1 MTSSSESVTLTK
13 STLTSVREL
22 SSLAMIWRPSKNRC
36 NALPFSATRAR
47 VSISSESLPLFLA
60 DLHRRTRP
68 PEQDVS
74 NLRVG
79 SLDTSRPRPVTIS
92 SSAPAE
98 TATKRARNVPQPSDQ
113 DPVSFLRC
121 PPRAFSFCQT
131 SALPFALW
139 ARSFSSFLMKC
150 IRMTPSIWM
159 LTPFRPTPAPSFPL
173 PLFSSTHPITL
184 SLTSMRPMPSPSPS
198 RLSLPALSPLLL
210 HPMLSLCFHWRHAA
224 HSHTPALSVQPQ
236 RMAARTAKAQG
247 KKSLNREQDI
257 YKKAN

>member
-1 MTSSSESVTLTK
+1 M
-13 STLTSVREL
+13 
-22 SSLAMIWRPSKNRC
+22 
-36 NALPFSATRAR
+36 
-47 VSISSESLPLFLA
+47 SISSQSLFLFLA

-139 ARSFSSFLMKC
+139 ARSFSSFLMKWHPNDP
-150 IRMTPSIWM
+150 IDMDVDALPSNAHPI
-159 LTPFRPTPAPSFPL
+159 LPAASF
-173 PLFSSTHPITL
+173 LFHSSTHPITL
-184 SLTSMRPMPSPSPS
+184 SLTSMRPMPSPS
-198 RLSLPALSPLLL
+198 LSALSSLLL
-210 HPMLSLCFHWRHAA
+210 HPILSLCSLETRIIFA
-224 HSHTPALSVQPQ
+224 HTSSQCSTTTHGCTH
-236 RMAARTAKAQG
+236 R
-247 KKSLNREQDI
+247 KSPREKESQ
-257 YKKAN
+257 

>member
-1 MTSSSESVTLTK
+1 M
-13 STLTSVREL
+13 
-22 SSLAMIWRPSKNRC
+22 
-36 NALPFSATRAR
+36 
-47 VSISSESLPLFLA
+47 SISSQSLFLFLA

-139 ARSFSSFLMKC
+139 ARSFSSFLMKWHPNDP
-150 IRMTPSIWM
+150 IDMDVDALPSNA
-159 LTPFRPTPAPSFPL
+159 RPILLAASFFFHSPNHPL
-173 PLFSSTHPITL
+173 AHI
-184 SLTSMRPMPSPSPS
+184 
-198 RLSLPALSPLLL
+198 
-210 HPMLSLCFHWRHAA
+210 HAA
-224 HSHTPALSVQPQ
+224 HALTLTLSALACCSLPTLVASDAFALLSLETRSTFAHTSSQCSTTTHGCTH
-236 RMAARTAKAQG
+236 R
-247 KKSLNREQDI
+247 KSPREKESQ
-257 YKKAN
+257 